1 VSISRTLSAVAGDD
15 TVLIATGL
23 DGTDYRILAAY
34 VLLVVEVRHSCEKA
48 QSELLNIVLG

>member
-1 VSISRTLSAVAGDD
+1 MSISRTLSAVAGDD